1 MDQGHL
7 GYIPTFILKHWS
19 SPSSKKQ
26 HKQTCHF
33 VYVTANHQAP
43 QKTQNRTHQK
53 WGLINCSTTIFVSLF
68 TKLSNLHSLHL
79 YLEHETKRR
88 ETVKKHRMWDQILVT
103 TNFNGFLNLTNY
115 LFSFVICPSTLSSS
129 VHYFDQTWDE
139 NPLFWGF
146 YE

>member
-1 MDQGHL
+1 
-7 GYIPTFILKHWS
+7 
-19 SPSSKKQ
+19 
-26 HKQTCHF
+26 
-33 VYVTANHQAP
+33 
-43 QKTQNRTHQK
+43 
-53 WGLINCSTTIFVSLF
+53 VSLF